1 MQQKMGRKLSLDNN
15 ENLDS
20 KEDFVDV
27 SNADEKALK
36 TKLGNQSLINFEN
49 ADSKEEYL
57 DNINAEEGLKNKM
70 FKLDSRLSS

>member
-1 MQQKMGRKLSLDNN
+1 MQHKMGRKSSLDSN

-20 KEDFVDV
+20 KEDIVNG
-27 SNADEKALK
+27 SNTDEKALK

>member
-1 MQQKMGRKLSLDNN
+1 MNSFPKNVQYIVRG
-15 ENLDS
+15 
-20 KEDFVDV
+20 V
-27 SNADEKALK
+27 AK